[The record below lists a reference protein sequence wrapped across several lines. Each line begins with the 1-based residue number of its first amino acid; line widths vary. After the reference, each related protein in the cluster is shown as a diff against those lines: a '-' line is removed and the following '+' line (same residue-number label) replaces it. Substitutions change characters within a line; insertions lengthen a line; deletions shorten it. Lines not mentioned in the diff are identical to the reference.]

1 MAILQARSTVGALT
15 AFESSLSLGFFLVV
29 GKFGKSSL
37 SLRFYLV
44 VGKFGKSQFSKCGAN
59 SLCAEDNSTGAAVSL
74 WFSPLSVAFRTSGR
88 QEWKQRVT
96 ISNVKVH
103 YLNSLRIHQLLLST
117 YTAIC

>member
-1 MAILQARSTVGALT
+1 MRALT
-15 AFESSLSLGFFLVV
+15 AFDSSLSLGFYLVV